1 MRCIVNVEDAGAV
14 VPPLPSSPFA
24 DGEVHEASSL
34 EDSPDGSPPP
44 SNPVASSATVPSLT
58 ASTSGT
64 CSPSTVAHSLRTA
77 RSLPRRSL
85 PAAVRLS
92 VSPAPRSASPFPRE
106 ATAPPPTS
114 SSPPPLRAIASRSL
128 PSRAPGSPAHPWIR
142 QQLHLHLLNRCAHLR
157 MLRQSPRAP
166 DRRPRLA
173 VGRIPG
179 FLIRRRLRFPRRYC
193 RYELLLPAGQI
204 PWHDSPH
211 SVLPGQTT
219 QSGTMQAKLGAVART
234 KVTQNPRGNRRSSA
248 AILRHC
254 RRGRSNADL

>member
-128 PSRAPGSPAHPWIR
+128 PSRAPGSPAHP
-142 QQLHLHLLNRCAHLR
+142 LDPAATAPASP
-157 MLRQSPRAP
+157 QSLRAP
-166 DRRPRLA
+166 PHAAPIAARSGPSSSACRWPHTRLPYTPPSA
-173 VGRIPG
+173 FSTP
-179 FLIRRRLRFPRRYC
+179 
-193 RYELLLPAGQI
+193 LLP
-204 PWHDSPH
+204 
-211 SVLPGQTT
+211 L
-219 QSGTMQAKLGAVART
+219 
-234 KVTQNPRGNRRSSA
+234 
-248 AILRHC
+248 
-254 RRGRSNADL
+254 